1 MNTNLKAPPQFGG
14 DIREQMQQVQRYL
27 FQLQRDLN
35 VALDSVQAV
44 STGKAVEGAAKSA
57 VKAETAQA
65 AKTLKALI
73 VKTAHTIQEEMDT
86 WTATLN
92 GTYVAQ
98 SEFGE
103 YREEVSQEIIATA
116 TQVANMFNYESII
129 QALQTRVNELET
141 DNTALQSYKV
151 QTEQY
156 TKAGLLYYDELDVPV
171 YGYAVGEVLT
181 RVIVNGE
188 ETVRRED
195 LMATWSAGRL
205 NFWQGGSI
213 VAYYANNKMYVTDG
227 EFLNSLQIG
236 DWVITTNSG
245 NLDIDY
251 AGEEE

>member
-1 MNTNLKAPPQFGG
+1 MNLNLNAPPQFNGTPE
-14 DIREQMQQVQRYL
+14 EQIKQVTRYL

-35 VALDSVQAV
+35 IALDGVDKSIAQSAQQTAQA
-44 STGKAVEGAAKSA
+44 AAQN
-57 VKAETAQA
+57 ETAEA

-73 VKTAHTIQEEMDT
+73 IKTANFVKQEMDS
-86 WTATLN
+86 WTELLEGNYLAISDF
-92 GTYVAQ
+92 GT
-98 SEFGE
+98 
-103 YREEVSQEIIATA
+103 YREEMSQEITTTA
-116 TQVANMFNYESII
+116 TEIVNSFNFNSTLEDYRERIE
-129 QALQTRVNELET
+129 ELEA
-141 DNTALQSYKV
+141 DNSALTSYKV

-156 TKAGLLYYDELDVPV
+156 TKTGLLYFDEFDVPV

-181 RVIVNGE
+181 RVTVNGE

-236 DWVITTNSG
+236 DWIITTAGG

-251 AGEEE
+251 AGEE

>member
-1 MNTNLKAPPQFGG
+1 MNLNLNAPPQFNGTPE
-14 DIREQMQQVQRYL
+14 EQIKQVTRYL

-35 VALDSVQAV
+35 IALDGVDKSISLSASQTAQ
-44 STGKAVEGAAKSA
+44 TAAQK
-57 VKAETAQA
+57 ETAQA
-65 AKTLKALI
+65 AKTLKSLI
-73 VKTAHTIQEEMDT
+73 IKTANFVKQEMDS
-86 WTATLN
+86 WTELLEGSYLAISDF
-92 GTYVAQ
+92 GTY
-98 SEFGE
+98 
-103 YREEVSQEIIATA
+103 REQVSQEITATA
-116 TQVANMFNYESII
+116 TEIVNRFNYESRID
-129 QALQTRVNELET
+129 ALEAE
-141 DNTALQSYKV
+141 NTSLKNYKV
-151 QTEQY
+151 ETEQY
-156 TKAGLLYYDELDVPV
+156 TKSGLLYYDEDDAPV

-205 NFWQGGSI
+205 NFWQGGNI

-236 DWVITTNSG
+236 DWIITTAGG

>member
-1 MNTNLKAPPQFGG
+1 MNLNLSTPPRLTGG
-14 DIREQMQQVQRYL
+14 TEDQLRQITSYL
-27 FQLQRDLN
+27 YQLQRDLN
-35 VALDSVQAV
+35 VALDSVDSVVKEA
-44 STGKAVEGAAKSA
+44 AVETAATAAEQTVSATAKS
-57 VKAETAQA
+57 
-65 AKTLKALI
+65 LKSLI
-73 VKTAHTIQEEMDT
+73 IKTAGVIRQEMDT
-86 WTATLN
+86 WTQTLE
-92 GTYVAQ
+92 GTYLAI
-98 SEFGE
+98 SDFGTYQE
-103 YREEVSQEIIATA
+103 SVSQEIIATA

-205 NFWQGGSI
+205 NFWQGGAI

-236 DWVITTNSG
+236 DWIITTTGG

-251 AGEEE
+251 AGEE

>member
-1 MNTNLKAPPQFGG
+1 MNLNLSTPPRLMG
-14 DIREQMQQVQRYL
+14 DTADQLRQITSYL

-35 VALDSVQAV
+35 VALDSVDSVAKEAAEITAATAAENTV
-44 STGKAVEGAAKSA
+44 SATAKS
-57 VKAETAQA
+57 
-65 AKTLKALI
+65 LKSLI
-73 VKTAHTIQEEMDT
+73 IKTAGVIQKEMDE
-86 WTATLN
+86 WTQTLS
-92 GTYVAQ
+92 GTYLAI
-98 SEFGE
+98 SDFGT
-103 YREEVSQEIIATA
+103 YQEEVSQEITATA
-116 TQVANMFNYESII
+116 TEIVNNFGFNSTLEAYRARIE
-129 QALQTRVNELET
+129 ELEA
-141 DNTALQSYKV
+141 DNTLLNTYKV

-156 TKAGLLYYDELDVPV
+156 TKTGLLYYDEFDVPV

-205 NFWQGGSI
+205 NFWQGGNI

-236 DWVITTNSG
+236 DWIITTAGG

-251 AGEEE
+251 AGEE

>member
-1 MNTNLKAPPQFGG
+1 MNLNLNAPPQFNGTPE
-14 DIREQMQQVQRYL
+14 EQIKQVTRYL

-35 VALDSVQAV
+35 IALDGVDKNISLSASQTAQ
-44 STGKAVEGAAKSA
+44 TAAQT
-57 VKAETAQA
+57 ETAQA
-65 AKTLKALI
+65 AKSLKALI
-73 VKTAHTIQEEMDT
+73 IKTANFVKQEMDS
-86 WTATLN
+86 WTELLEGSYLAISDF
-92 GTYVAQ
+92 GT
-98 SEFGE
+98 
-103 YREEVSQEIIATA
+103 YREEVSQEITTTA
-116 TQVANMFNYESII
+116 TEIVNSFNFNSTLEAYRERIE
-129 QALQTRVNELET
+129 ELEA
-141 DNTALQSYKV
+141 DNSVLNSYKV

-205 NFWQGGSI
+205 NFWQNGSI

-236 DWVITTNSG
+236 DWIITTAGG
-245 NLDIDY
+245 NLDIDN
-251 AGEEE
+251 AGEE